1 MSDPTCLDE
10 VLKDILKE
18 LNKSHGRDT
27 EEIAREH
34 FCTVGRGFDSREHP
48 LVFTF
53 QNESHTDRLVV
64 CMRRRA
70 LEPYRDLFADA
81 KPEKF
86 TLRLNRTSRYI
97 LDVDNDFVKAFVS
110 VALYPTFKAKLLR
123 LLRFVLD
130 VQLGNPPELVIHEG
144 LNRA

>member
-18 LNKSHGRDT
+18 LNTSHGRDT
-27 EEIAREH
+27 EQIEREH
-34 FCTVGRGFDSREHP
+34 FCTVGRGLDSLHHP

-53 QNESHTDRLVV
+53 QNESHTDWLVV
-64 CMRRRA
+64 RMRRGV
-70 LEPYRDLFADA
+70 LEPYRDLFAGGT
-81 KPEKF
+81 PEKF
-86 TLRLNRTSRYI
+86 TLRLNLTSRYI
-97 LDVDNDFVKAFVS
+97 LDVDHDFVKAFVS
-110 VALYPTFKAKLLR
+110 VAWYPSFKAKLLR

-130 VQLGNPPELVIHEG
+130 VQLGTPPELVIHEG